1 MAKDA
6 INTNLIMEEKEV
18 ENNLRPQD
26 FDTYIGQE
34 KIKNNLKIYI
44 QAANER
50 NEPIDHVLHDAVFAV
65 ERDDALLAVVH

>member
-26 FDTYIGQE
+26 FDSYIGQE
-34 KIKNNLKIYI
+34 KIKNNLKI
-44 QAANER
+44 
-50 NEPIDHVLHDAVFAV
+50 V
-65 ERDDALLAVVH
+65 